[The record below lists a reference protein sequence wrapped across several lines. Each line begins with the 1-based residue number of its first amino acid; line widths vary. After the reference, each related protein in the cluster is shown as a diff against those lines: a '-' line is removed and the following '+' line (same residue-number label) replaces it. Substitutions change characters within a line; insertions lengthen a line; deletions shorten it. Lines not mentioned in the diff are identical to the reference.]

1 MTDLKYQPLK
11 ASEGC
16 YQIWL
21 FFFYPFAERMMDHF
35 SLQRVG
41 SVQNFACLMIGIIPI
56 VDEYFGKVKDRTD
69 IGAKIY
75 RCIC

>member
-21 FFFYPFAERMMDHF
+21 FFFYPFAERMTDDF
-35 SLQRVG
+35 SLHRMG
-41 SVQNFACLMIGIIPI
+41 SGQNFACLMIGIIPI
-56 VDEYFGKVKDRTD
+56 VDERFGKVKDRTD
-69 IGAKIY
+69 IGAKVCKY
-75 RCIC
+75 IC